1 MLRYFSSR
9 ALQLCAQSMLREE
22 AAKPMSG
29 VDTRNISRDSLF
41 LMAEVRLDGEPM
53 QHRVKVRNLSAGGM
67 MADSDMRVTLG
78 ARLSVTLRNIGEV
91 EGIVAWV
98 QDGRFGISFAR
109 EVDPK
114 LARAPVMA
122 DDTSQSPRYT
132 KPSSILPSF
141 NQPDPNRLRK
151 I

>member
-1 MLRYFSSR
+1 
-9 ALQLCAQSMLREE
+9 
-22 AAKPMSG
+22 MSG

-41 LMAEVRLDGEPM
+41 LMAEVHLDGEPM

-67 MADSDMRVTLG
+67 MADSDIRVTLG

-91 EGIVAWV
+91 EGIIAWV

-114 LARAPVMA
+114 LARAPVSA
-122 DDTSQSPRYT
+122 DDTAQSPRYT
-132 KPSSILPSF
+132 KPSAILPTF
-141 NQPDPNRLRK
+141 GQPDPNRLRK

>member
-1 MLRYFSSR
+1 MH
-9 ALQLCAQSMLREE
+9 AQSMLREE

-41 LMAEVRLDGEPM
+41 LMAEVCLDGEPM
-53 QHRVKVRNLSAGGM
+53 QHRIKVRNLSSGGM
-67 MADSDMRVTLG
+67 MADSDMKVTLG
-78 ARLSVTLRNIGEV
+78 ARLSVTLRNVGEV

-98 QDGRFGISFAR
+98 QEGRFGIAFAR
-109 EVDPK
+109 EIDPK
-114 LARAPVMA
+114 LARAPVFA
-122 DDTSQSPRYT
+122 DDTALSPRYT
-132 KPSSILPSF
+132 KPSSILPNF

>member
-1 MLRYFSSR
+1 
-9 ALQLCAQSMLREE
+9 
-22 AAKPMSG
+22 MSG

-67 MADSDMRVTLG
+67 MADSEMRVTLG
-78 ARLSVTLRNIGEV
+78 ARLSVSLRNIGEV

-132 KPSSILPSF
+132 KPSAILPSF